1 MGYSPQGHKE
11 SDMTKQLNVST
22 SLSTTSPRGESFP
35 PLLPPSHLRHRSL
48 RFPLYPP
55 EPIPYVK
62 GDGCDRSV
70 DQWREVREV
79 T

>member
-35 PLLPPSHLRHRSL
+35 PLLPPSHLRQRSL

-55 EPIPYVK
+55 KPIPYVK

>member
-35 PLLPPSHLRHRSL
+35 PLLPPSHLRQRCLH
-48 RFPLYPP
+48 FPQ